1 MVSIV
6 DRLLV
11 LASITRDAAGGAA
24 LAPPRG
30 GYLVSSLELDDAMRL
45 LGGPRP
51 RLLLAGTAAIWVGA
65 ALVAAA
71 LLALLVI
78 LVTG

>member
-1 MVSIV
+1 
-6 DRLLV
+6 
-11 LASITRDAAGGAA
+11 
-24 LAPPRG
+24 
-30 GYLVSSLELDDAMRL
+30 VSSLELDDAMRL

-51 RLLLAGTAAIWVGA
+51 RLLLAGTAATWVGA

-71 LLALLVI
+71 LLALLVS